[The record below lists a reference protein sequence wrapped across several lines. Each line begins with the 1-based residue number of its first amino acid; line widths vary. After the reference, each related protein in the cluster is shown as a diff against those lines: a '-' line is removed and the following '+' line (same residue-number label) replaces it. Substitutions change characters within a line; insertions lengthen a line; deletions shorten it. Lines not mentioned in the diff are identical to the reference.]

1 MLALIDNYD
10 SFTYN
15 LVQLLGELGADVR
28 VFRNDQVS
36 LEELA
41 ALEPDRLVISP
52 GPGQPMRDGGV
63 SAQAI
68 THFTGKIP
76 VLGVCLGHQCLGA
89 VYGARVDRA
98 PRLMHGKTSAIY
110 HDGQG
115 IFNGLPS
122 PFEAMRYHS
131 LVVYAPVPDD
141 LAVVAET
148 AEKEVMALRHRSH
161 PTYGVQ
167 FHPESILTEHGRRLL
182 KNFLD
187 LTPQPPSLK
196 GRGSRTSGRDENP
209 ISPFN
214 QTHPSNPPISLKGM
228 GMPSDRDEK
237 HISPFNQT
245 HPISPPPSLKGR
257 GPGG

>member
-36 LEELA
+36 LAELA
-41 ALEPDRLVISP
+41 ELNPDHLVVSP
-52 GPGQPMRDGGV
+52 GPGEAIRDGGV
-63 SAQAI
+63 SAEAI
-68 THFTGKIP
+68 AHFTGKIP

-89 VYGARVDRA
+89 VFGARVDRA
-98 PRLMHGKTSAIY
+98 PRLMHGKTSPVY

-115 IFNGLPS
+115 IFKGLPS

-141 LAVVAET
+141 LTVVAST
-148 AEKEVMALRHRSH
+148 AEDEIMALRHRSH
-161 PTYGVQ
+161 PSYGVQ
-167 FHPESILTEHGRRLL
+167 FHPESILTEHGRLLL

-196 GRGSRTSGRDENP
+196 GRGSRTSDRDVKL

-214 QTHPSNPPISLKGM
+214 QTHPNSPPPQGRGSGTGDL
-228 GMPSDRDEK
+228 DEELL
-237 HISPFNQT
+237 SPFNQT
-245 HPISPPPSLKGR
+245 HPSSPPSSLKGR